1 LNLGYTKIIK
11 PFLPGAGIVKGFCTT
26 MLIGELVEV
35 LHSLVNPDDERQFDI
50 NLQTH
55 MKNSASFRRFASPKN
70 APNFSMQSIA
80 ETDLEN
86 QPDDMTFE
94 ETKAHTQSASFK
106 QTSRND
112 IKLLSN
118 CLSREGTSE
127 KVDELLRLLYDLL
140 NEQLFEMPLSITK
153 SSITKLEIRNPN
165 RSFRNESR
173 ELIIED
179 LSKDAGS
186 IFWDAID
193 SVLREKFKAELDF
206 YSQNKWGY

>member
-1 LNLGYTKIIK
+1 MNLGYTKIIK

-50 NLQTH
+50 NLQTR

-70 APNFSMQSIA
+70 AIINFSMQSIA
-80 ETDLEN
+80 ETESEN

-106 QTSRND
+106 QNSRND

-127 KVDELLRLLYDLL
+127 KVDELLRLLYELL
-140 NEQLFEMPLSITK
+140 NEQLFEMPLSITQ
-153 SSITKLEIRNPN
+153 SSIAK
-165 RSFRNESR
+165 
-173 ELIIED
+173 
-179 LSKDAGS
+179 
-186 IFWDAID
+186 
-193 SVLREKFKAELDF
+193 
-206 YSQNKWGY
+206 